1 MDVIAYATPM
11 GTRRCC
17 DDNVSYI
24 DSKGCEHEREKGLNI
39 YWDFE
44 VVEEQ
49 LSTEIDWEQ
58 RRYDMAKELVKAFA
72 ANPHNKC
79 VSADIETLARWGVEC
94 ADSIITKLKKGT
106 EQ

>member
-1 MDVIAYATPM
+1 
-11 GTRRCC
+11 
-17 DDNVSYI
+17 
-24 DSKGCEHEREKGLNI
+24 
-39 YWDFE
+39 
-44 VVEEQ
+44 
-49 LSTEIDWEQ
+49 
-58 RRYDMAKELVKAFA
+58 MAKELVKAFA